1 METANF
7 QICEYLLFLC
17 LYIMTNFL
25 NSSEE
30 FHVAKSVIDKK
41 SPTNRQVIQMYIIA
55 SPDHVI

>member
-7 QICEYLLFLC
+7 QICEYCFSVSV
-17 LYIMTNFL
+17 YNDNFL

-41 SPTNRQVIQMYIIA
+41 KIF
-55 SPDHVI
+55 

>member
-41 SPTNRQVIQMYIIA
+41 KFF
-55 SPDHVI
+55 